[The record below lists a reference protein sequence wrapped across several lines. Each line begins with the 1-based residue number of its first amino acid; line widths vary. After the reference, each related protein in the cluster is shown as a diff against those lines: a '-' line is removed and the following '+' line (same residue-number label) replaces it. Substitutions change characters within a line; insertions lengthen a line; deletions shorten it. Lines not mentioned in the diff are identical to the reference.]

1 MEELFEKVRYKD
13 ANEIGVGI
21 VNMYDSLTNRY
32 ENDKTILF
40 RPADGVPLELKQ
52 VYNVYGVNG
61 FGAIFYPK
69 VM

>member
-32 ENDKTILF
+32 ENDK
-40 RPADGVPLELKQ
+40 KQ
-52 VYNVYGVNG
+52 SFLGRRMVCHWN
-61 FGAIFYPK
+61 
-69 VM
+69 